1 MLPGIL
7 NHGELIGVIGWHLF
21 VLSAGIKN
29 PASEM
34 SLMPDIAQT
43 LNFIINNVYPGTNP
57 DFNVRFF
64 VNIKYLPF

>member
-7 NHGELIGVIGWHLF
+7 NPGELIGVIEWHLF

-29 PASEM
+29 PTSEM

-43 LNFIINNVYPGTNP
+43 LNFIIINVYPGINP
-57 DFNVRFF
+57 DF
-64 VNIKYLPF
+64 